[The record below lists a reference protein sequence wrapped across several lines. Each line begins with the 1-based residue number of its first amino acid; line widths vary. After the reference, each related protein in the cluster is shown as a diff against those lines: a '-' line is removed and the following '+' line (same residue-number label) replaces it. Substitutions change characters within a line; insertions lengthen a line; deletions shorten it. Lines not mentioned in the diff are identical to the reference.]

1 MPVIWAIISRP
12 DANLLVLL
20 IVSQSSFADHR
31 CIYSQG
37 HEQTLD
43 IDPVLFAANHDVKI
57 KILEQGIEVIK
68 NPLPG
73 VKNDPGARPD
83 MVKVGEM
90 MDDQEKTN
98 GGKVST
104 PLLLEDAGIITHKVD
119 L

>member
-1 MPVIWAIISRP
+1 
-12 DANLLVLL
+12 
-20 IVSQSSFADHR
+20 
-31 CIYSQG
+31 
-37 HEQTLD
+37 
-43 IDPVLFAANHDVKI
+43 VKI
-57 KILEQGIEVIK
+57 KILEQGIEVIE

-73 VKNDPGARPD
+73 IEKDSAARPD

-104 PLLLEDAGIITHKVD
+104 PLLLKYARIKTHKVD

>member
-1 MPVIWAIISRP
+1 MVIINHRNKSHFSIP
-12 DANLLVLL
+12 PINTNFQILL
-20 IVSQSSFADHR
+20 I
-31 CIYSQG
+31 
-37 HEQTLD
+37 L
-43 IDPVLFAANHDVKI
+43 I
-57 KILEQGIEVIK
+57 KGIEVIK